1 MPVITAQTGP
11 LLTAPPPSASA
22 ASANPVQ
29 GQGEQ
34 TALPGDWQAALAE
47 LDALL
52 QAALPAAP
60 SQSGAP
66 SQVATTTAPAE
77 SPEPEQTLAVD
88 DQTARAPLSD
98 LHTALR
104 RLTQHAGGEQTD
116 KTDTQARATSD
127 EEAQPLPVVLPVEV
141 NAALLR
147 QLHAIPVTARAAN
160 ATAEARTEMAID
172 ADGARSDRAA
182 RGFDQPAQ
190 FSRASVATQG
200 NIDLIARIDAGA
212 PGAVRIEGL
221 TPEQT
226 AHPFTMPAPATQS
239 THEWAPLKLGDKS
252 AQWGQQLLDT
262 LRERVEMQVNQ
273 QVKQAHIRLD
283 PPELGRLELTVR
295 LDGDHLSVQINANH
309 AQLRD
314 ALLQAGDR
322 LRAALMPQHAGG
334 VSVDVGQGA
343 PDDRS
348 GQPRGDQGILAGR
361 RSSAELEADLNELA
375 PAGWLNTLV

>member
-11 LLTAPPPSASA
+11 VAPAQAGAA
-22 ASANPVQ
+22 ASAGSVQ

-34 TALPGDWQAALAE
+34 AALPGDWQAALAE

-52 QAALPAAP
+52 QAALPPSAPARSAAP
-60 SQSGAP
+60 AAAVSQTESESEQA
-66 SQVATTTAPAE
+66 AE
-77 SPEPEQTLAVD
+77 AAQP
-88 DQTARAPLSD
+88 APLAD

-104 RLTQHAGGEQTD
+104 RLIQNTGEEQTD
-116 KTDTQARATSD
+116 TRAGTHSD
-127 EEAQPLPVVLPVEV
+127 EEPSSLPALQPVEV

-147 QLHAIPVTARAAN
+147 QLHANPVSARSADKA
-160 ATAEARTEMAID
+160 AEARGDLPID
-172 ADGARSDRAA
+172 ADGQRAA
-182 RGFDQPAQ
+182 RADRGVDQPAQ
-190 FSRASVATQG
+190 FARAAMAGLG
-200 NIDLIARIDAGA
+200 NIDRIARIETGA
-212 PGAVRIEGL
+212 PGALRIDGL

-226 AHPFTMPAPATQS
+226 AQPFTLPTPAPQA
-239 THEWAPLKLGDKS
+239 THEWAPLKLGDKP

-314 ALLQAGDR
+314 ALLQSGER
-322 LRAALMPQHAGG
+322 LRMALMPQHAGG

-348 GQPRGDQGILAGR
+348 GQPRADQGILAGR

-375 PAGWLNTLV
+375 PAGWLNALV